1 MIDPVWTFDA
11 IASTTPVISQISDTS
26 ISMSI
31 VYCGNQMTAK
41 EILMNGRSHDDGR
54 SQNKLAAVTRV
65 WILVF

>member
-1 MIDPVWTFDA
+1 M
-11 IASTTPVISQISDTS
+11 ISQISDTS

-54 SQNKLAAVTRV
+54 RMMMGGVKTN
-65 WILVF
+65 